1 MVEPWTPLDI
11 DPEGVGGPE
20 ELVER
25 LDAMGPAALS
35 ELLTEEKAVVFRG
48 FDITS
53 ETLDDV
59 LDRILP
65 NRFGRALRP
74 ARERKTAN
82 VWKVSGEQPHIAV
95 RPYNKMSCTHAWPA
109 RIALFCHTAPAA
121 GGATMLVDG
130 ARWLSSLA
138 LDLRERFSPGVRYVR
153 YLHDGSGLGVS
164 WQNAFATTHRE
175 EVEVFLDGT
184 GTEWRWTADG
194 GIHVSRIRPAVIT
207 HPVTG
212 DVWFNQ
218 IHRWH
223 PAGCGPVDV
232 LSRVL
237 PVDRL
242 PWNVTFADGS
252 PISRDEVTQIC
263 ESGAVATVDV
273 PWNRGDLL
281 LLDNVALAHG
291 RRPFTGTRHVRAAM
305 SDWCP
310 TPPRA

>member
-1 MVEPWTPLDI
+1 MAIMEPWTPLDI
-11 DPEGVGGPE
+11 DPECAGGPE

-35 ELLTEEKAVVFRG
+35 RLLAEEKAILFRD

-53 ETLDDV
+53 QTLEDV

-65 NRFGRALRP
+65 NRFGQELRP
-74 ARERKTAN
+74 VTRERHTN
-82 VWKVSGEQPHIAV
+82 DVWTVSGEQPHIAV
-95 RPYNKMSCTHAWPA
+95 RPYNRMSCTHAWPA
-109 RIALFCHTAPAA
+109 RIALFCHTAPTS
-121 GGATMLVDG
+121 GGATMVVDG
-130 ARWLSSLA
+130 ARWLASLS

-153 YLHDGSGLGVS
+153 YLHDGSGLGMG
-164 WQNAFATTHRE
+164 WRDAFATTRRE

-184 GTEWRWTADG
+184 GTEWCWTADG
-194 GIHVSRIRPAVIT
+194 GLLVSRTCPAVIT

-212 DVWFNQ
+212 TDVWFNEV
-218 IHRWH
+218 HRWH
-223 PAGCGPVDV
+223 PAGCGPGDV

-237 PVDRL
+237 APDRL

-252 PISRDEVTQIC
+252 PISEEEVNRIC
-263 ESGAVATVDV
+263 ESGAVASTDI

-291 RRPFTGTRHVRAAM
+291 RRPFTGTRRVHVAT
-305 SDWCP
+305 SD
-310 TPPRA
+310 